1 MALRMTVD
9 CPCRRLVAY
18 LGLDWVEGHLGKG
31 GAYNLWQ
38 QVKQRGGYFIN
49 GSIAGALTQLCSC
62 HHTSVCE
69 RTATR
74 GGTGERERESW
85 PSPVQTADRDQE
97 RAEGGRTGPG
107 EGREG
112 RARGGQTV
120 AARAR

>member
-74 GGTGERERESW
+74 GGTGERERAG
-85 PSPVQTADRDQE
+85 PARCKQQTATRRGR
-97 RAEGGRTGPG
+97 RAGEQGP
-107 EGREG
+107 
-112 RARGGQTV
+112 ARGGRAERG
-120 AARAR
+120 AAKR